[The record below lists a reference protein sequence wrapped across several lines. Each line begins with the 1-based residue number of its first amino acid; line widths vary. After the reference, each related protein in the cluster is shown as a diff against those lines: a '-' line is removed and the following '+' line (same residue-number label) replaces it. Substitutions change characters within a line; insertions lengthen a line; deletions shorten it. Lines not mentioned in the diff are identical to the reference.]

1 MIKKLSIT
9 LCVFLCVH
17 SYAQN
22 IGDFRTKQQECTHW
36 QSISNWEQFDGLKW
50 INATE
55 YPGKTYS
62 PTTITIVTNS
72 TIYIDSDIWDIP
84 LQNLTIESNA
94 LCFLENINIKILNQL
109 IVHGTFIN
117 KSSIGNSEFNSITI
131 ADGIWQNN
139 QQKNY
144 SILGDFILSNG
155 KILGD
160 ASSEF
165 NILGNF
171 YTTGLPSIID
181 KAGITVNGETHFDGN
196 ITFTS
201 TSGDKIFHNS
211 VYLKNCIWLN
221 SVGETFFCNSNLILE
236 NGTISNEAFAE
247 FIIAH
252 NLISNGGM
260 FTRFNDFY
268 GTFSIANNVIIGAYN
283 TTIIESACLNITGNL
298 EILGN
303 LEITD
308 KKGVKTIQN
317 DFIIESNAYFKNTSN
332 DRIILYGNLINR
344 GNFNNGTN
352 GIFELNGLNKNIQGD
367 ITTPRLQINGIYTNL
382 NSLEVKS
389 EFTGNGKIIQSEN
402 ASLIIQSPTSP
413 LITANAIGNSV
424 SYTKRANQYING
436 NEFYN
441 LILANNGFSVF
452 AIDSIHIIN
461 TLQFDKQCF
470 LNCNGNSLMF
480 DTWNNQKITGISIP
494 DRGIILQNG
503 KVVIT
508 DLDSNITACIPIFTN
523 NSIDS
528 YSQINIT
535 NYDKSHTSFSIDS
548 VNSTITSSGFSNTG
562 KTFTSDCV
570 GKTYYISSESNDALI
585 QFYWHINSELPL
597 FERNLCSV
605 IHHNG
610 NNWETISEEQE
621 AIKYNSYDIYSTSA
635 QTHSFSPFSIKT
647 SDVFLPIS
655 LLYFKGTLIE
665 NKTQLN
671 WETLNEN
678 NNSHFTI
685 LKSKDGF
692 NFYPIVTILGNGTT
706 HESHTYNYI
715 DNELDCGFVYYKL
728 QQTDFSNK
736 TTEFETI
743 SIFKNNIDF
752 LIQKRDNSITIQ
764 MRNEEF
770 KKMTLY
776 TVTLEKIAETNSKT
790 LFFNSITPGN
800 YLLEIISDKGKTI
813 TKILL

>member
-1 MIKKLSIT
+1 MHT
-9 LCVFLCVH
+9 
-17 SYAQN
+17 YAQN

-55 YPGKTYS
+55 YPGKSYS
-62 PTTITIVTNS
+62 PSLVSIVSKS

-109 IVHGTFIN
+109 QVHGTFIN
-117 KSSIGNSEFNSITI
+117 RSSIGNSEFNSITI
-131 ADGIWQNN
+131 TDGIWQNN

-144 SILGDFILSNG
+144 SISGDFILSNG
-155 KILGD
+155 KIIGD
-160 ASSEF
+160 ASSEYS
-165 NILGNF
+165 ILGNF
-171 YTTGLPSIID
+171 YTVGLPSTID
-181 KAGITVNGETHFDGN
+181 KAGIAVNGETHFEGN

-221 SVGETFFCNSNLILE
+221 SVGETFFCNSDLILE

-260 FTRFNDFY
+260 VTRFNDFY
-268 GTFSIANNVIIGAYN
+268 GTFSIANNVIIGVYN
-283 TTIIESACLNITGNL
+283 TTIIESACLNIAGNL

-332 DRIILYGNLINR
+332 DRIILYGNLINK
-344 GNFNNGTN
+344 GNFLNGTN
-352 GIFELNGLNKNIQGD
+352 GIFELNGLYKNIQGN
-367 ITTPRLQINGIYTNL
+367 ITTPRIQMNGIYTNL

-413 LITANAIGNSV
+413 TIIADALGNNV

-436 NEFYN
+436 NQFYN
-441 LILANNGFSVF
+441 LILANNGYSVF
-452 AIDSIHIIN
+452 ATDSIHIIN

-470 LNCNGNSLMF
+470 LNCNGENIIF
-480 DTWNNQKITGISIP
+480 DSWKTQKIKGISIP

-508 DLDSNITACIPIFTN
+508 DLDSNITACIPFFSN
-523 NSIDS
+523 NSIES
-528 YSQINIT
+528 YSRIDIT
-535 NYDKSHTSFSIDS
+535 NYDKSNTLFSIDS
-548 VNSTITSSGFSNTG
+548 LNSSITSSGFSNTG
-562 KTFTSDCV
+562 KTFTNDCV
-570 GKTYYISSESNDALI
+570 GKTYYISSKSNNALL
-585 QFYWHINSELPL
+585 QLYWHKNSELLL

-610 NNWETISEEQE
+610 NNWETISDEQE
-621 AIKYNSYDIYSTSA
+621 AIKYDSYDIYSA
-635 QTHSFSPFSIKT
+635 KGQTHSFSPFSIKS

-655 LLYFKGTLIE
+655 LLYFKGTFIE
-665 NKTQLN
+665 NKTELQ
-671 WETLNEN
+671 WETASEN
-678 NNSHFTI
+678 NNSYFTI
-685 LKSKDGF
+685 LKSKNGF
-692 NFYPIVTILGNGTT
+692 DFYPIATILGNGTT
-706 HESHTYNYI
+706 HESHMYSYI

-728 QQTDFSNK
+728 QQTDFSEN

-743 SIFKNNIDF
+743 SILKNNFDF
-752 LIQKRDNSITIQ
+752 LIQKNDNSITIQ
-764 MRNEEF
+764 LRNEEI

-776 TVTLEKIAETNSKT
+776 TVSLKKIAETNSKT

-800 YLLEIISDKGKTI
+800 YLLEITSDKGKTI
-813 TKILL
+813 TKIHL